1 MRANRNLNRNAVHVI
16 LVTRVVL
23 QPAPIQ
29 FYTTPKRTDNFLRV
43 WGARVEMRQQFGVQ
57 LIYKVEQELAG
68 ELPKVSSNGMLP
80 SSSSN
85 AIKVRSSSQQNNIH
99 STLMIFFS
107 PIFLKAFSLTF
118 LAEWGDRSQIATIG
132 LATQDDVWGV
142 TLGGILGHVIC
153 TGAAVLG
160 GRHLAL
166 HINER
171 TVLIVGG
178 ILFILFGLHAI
189 YEGLYI

>member
-1 MRANRNLNRNAVHVI
+1 MLWDAYQGGDDSGESELE
-16 LVTRVVL
+16 
-23 QPAPIQ
+23 Q
-29 FYTTPKRTDNFLRV
+29 
-43 WGARVEMRQQFGVQ
+43 
-57 LIYKVEQELAG
+57 VEQELAG
-68 ELPKVSSNGMLP
+68 DLPKVYVNGQIQGSNLSQDMG
-80 SSSSN
+80 
-85 AIKVRSSSQQNNIH
+85 KQRSA
-99 STLMIFFS
+99 STNLASATLRVLFS

-142 TLGGILGHVIC
+142 TLGGILGHCIC
-153 TGAAVLG
+153 TGAAVIG

-178 ILFILFGLHAI
+178 VLFLVFGVIAVF
-189 YEGLYI
+189 EGIQMQG